1 MARLPSVL
9 AQYAERVEKA
19 GFGEKEKIIEEGCA
33 FTFRD
38 IIIRAG
44 SDQQPP
50 QKSTALFNETNF
62 KKGVQQKA
70 VVDVSINHN
79 NKYKDNM
86 VYKFER

>member
-9 AQYAERVEKA
+9 AQYAERVEKT

-44 SDQQPP
+44 SD
-50 QKSTALFNETNF
+50 
-62 KKGVQQKA
+62 
-70 VVDVSINHN
+70 
-79 NKYKDNM
+79 
-86 VYKFER
+86 